1 MKRIVVV
8 DDQPILGT
16 IYRTKF
22 ATEGFQ
28 VDVASDGQEAL
39 DLIQR
44 TNPDLVLLDLM
55 LPKIDG
61 LEVLKKLRAQSTF
74 QTLPIIVFS
83 ANARPGISEEAFAAG
98 AFMVLSKSNTSP
110 KQVIE
115 IVNRTLAEAAQPPGA
130 GKVLESPMAR
140 APGGLESQAKG
151 HIVLLEDHAE
161 TRAIISL
168 LLSRKG
174 HHVTSV
180 LAPADAMML
189 AKSNRIDLFL
199 INRGQS
205 DSSTSI
211 CREMRTTFPDTPVIV
226 YSTEAKQAEK
236 EEVLQAGALR
246 YLGTPEELLDV
257 AEISSSVIT
266 DSQTKAARLKPTLPQ
281 VIERNEQNVTRPIA
295 SIETSSNR
303 R

>member
-8 DDQPILGT
+8 DDQPILGI

-22 ATEGFQ
+22 TTEGFQ

-61 LEVLKKLRAQSTF
+61 LEVLKRLRAQSSF
-74 QTLPIIVFS
+74 LTLPIIVFS
-83 ANARPGISEEAFAAG
+83 ANARPGITEEAFAAG
-98 AFMVLSKSNTSP
+98 ATMVLSKSNTSP
-110 KQVIE
+110 KQIIE
-115 IVNRTLAEAAQPPGA
+115 IVNRTLAETAQPPAA

-140 APGGLESQAKG
+140 AAGGLESQAKG

-180 LAPADAMML
+180 VAHVDAMML

-205 DSSTSI
+205 DSSTSF
-211 CREMRTTFPDTPVIV
+211 CRGMRTTFPDTPVIV
-226 YSTEAKQAEK
+226 YSTEATPAEK
-236 EEVLQAGALR
+236 EEVLRAGALR
-246 YLGTPEELLDV
+246 YLGTAEELLDV
-257 AEISSSVIT
+257 AEISSGMIT
-266 DSQTKAARLKPTLPQ
+266 DSQTKAA
-281 VIERNEQNVTRPIA
+281 
-295 SIETSSNR
+295 
-303 R
+303 